1 MQNLSKKVENS
12 LGLDS
17 VAEFIALRQQQK
29 QRLIS
34 KNSLSKVN
42 QIIISNPTETENF
55 TQLSDINI
63 KQLFNLLDNA
73 LENGNTIF
81 SLNCHV
87 NDKQILQSWQNNGWL
102 TQLDDASSQINTPIV
117 VRKQGNQWTF
127 WLQRQWFA
135 EYQLATQLLAMTQ
148 REVRQLD
155 FDNQPPIASSN
166 SQDKNNEKIKTPN
179 FLQQQAIDK
188 ANRYAFSIITGGPGT
203 GKTFT
208 VAELVKRLQ
217 HAHQQAQTNDPNLP
231 ALSIALTAPTGK
243 AAQRMQESLQHTLK
257 GEKIS
262 LENAK
267 TLHRLLGI
275 GQHGTP
281 RYHKHNPLPD
291 DLVIVDEASML
302 GLELASQLI
311 DAIKPTARL
320 ILLGDANQLSAV
332 DAGSVLAD
340 LCKIDALQ
348 DFRTELT
355 ETQRFDGNSKVGK
368 LAQPIQKAL
377 NNNKPCDIDD
387 LLEITDTL
395 TAKNPEKIALLPAEK
410 FQSPVTLY
418 QLLAEPYQPFFALL
432 IDWQKNGVNL
442 TDENRKKLFD
452 IFNQY
457 RILTAGNHGILGK
470 QALNE
475 QLKKIFFQHGQQQSN
490 YYFFHGLPI
499 MITANDYH
507 LGLFNGDIG
516 ICLWVNGAL
525 MVCFADKDK
534 LVAINQLSP
543 SVCEPAYAMTIHKS
557 QGSEFDCVAVCVGQ
571 SHQRL
576 LSQELIYTAITRSKN
591 EVILVNEKQS
601 LAMALQKKSHRH
613 TGLALQ
619 F

>member
-179 FLQQQAIDK
+179 FLQQQAIDNT
-188 ANRYAFSIITGGPGT
+188 NRYAFSIITGGPGT

-243 AAQRMQESLQHTLK
+243 ATA
-257 GEKIS
+257 
-262 LENAK
+262 
-267 TLHRLLGI
+267 
-275 GQHGTP
+275 
-281 RYHKHNPLPD
+281 
-291 DLVIVDEASML
+291 
-302 GLELASQLI
+302 
-311 DAIKPTARL
+311 DAR
-320 ILLGDANQLSAV
+320 
-332 DAGSVLAD
+332 
-340 LCKIDALQ
+340 
-348 DFRTELT
+348 
-355 ETQRFDGNSKVGK
+355 
-368 LAQPIQKAL
+368 
-377 NNNKPCDIDD
+377 
-387 LLEITDTL
+387 
-395 TAKNPEKIALLPAEK
+395 
-410 FQSPVTLY
+410 VT
-418 QLLAEPYQPFFALL
+418 
-432 IDWQKNGVNL
+432 
-442 TDENRKKLFD
+442 T
-452 IFNQY
+452 
-457 RILTAGNHGILGK
+457 T
-470 QALNE
+470 
-475 QLKKIFFQHGQQQSN
+475 
-490 YYFFHGLPI
+490 YF
-499 MITANDYH
+499 
-507 LGLFNGDIG
+507 
-516 ICLWVNGAL
+516 
-525 MVCFADKDK
+525 K
-534 LVAINQLSP
+534 
-543 SVCEPAYAMTIHKS
+543 
-557 QGSEFDCVAVCVGQ
+557 
-571 SHQRL
+571 R
-576 LSQELIYTAITRSKN
+576 
-591 EVILVNEKQS
+591 
-601 LAMALQKKSHRH
+601 
-613 TGLALQ
+613 
-619 F
+619 